1 MPASD
6 LTLLTET
13 AREAGELAQSFV
25 GGELDIQHK
34 EDNAGPVT
42 DADLAVNRLLE
53 DRLRNARPDYG
64 WLSEESPDDSA
75 RQAKKRVI
83 IVDPIDGTR
92 SFIEGGRTWSHSLAI
107 VEDGIP
113 VAAVVYLPMLERLY
127 SASLGQGARLNSTP
141 IGVSQTQAPDG
152 SNVLATKPSLEARFW
167 PNGIPDL
174 TRHHRPSLAYRLSLV
189 AEGRFDAMFTFR
201 PSWEW
206 DIAAGALIM
215 SEAGARV
222 TDRRGA
228 ALKFNNPV
236 PQTDG
241 VLGANPTLHA
251 AFLDRLV

>member
-13 AREAGELAQSFV
+13 AREAGKLARSFV
-25 GGELDIQHK
+25 GGELDIRHK

-42 DADLAVNRLLE
+42 AADLAVNRLLE
-53 DRLRNARPDYG
+53 DRLRSARPDYG
-64 WLSEESPDDSA
+64 WLSEESDDNED
-75 RQAKKRVI
+75 RQSKKRVI

-92 SFIEGGRTWSHSLAI
+92 AFIEGGSTWSHALAI
-107 VEDGIP
+107 VEDGVP
-113 VAAVVYLPMLERLY
+113 VAAAVYLPMLDRLY
-127 SASLGQGARLNSTP
+127 SASLGQGARLNSLP
-141 IGVSQTQAPDG
+141 IGVSQTHDVDASD
-152 SNVLATKPSLEARFW
+152 VLATKPSLDPQFW
-167 PNGIPDL
+167 PRGVPSVK
-174 TRHHRPSLAYRLSLV
+174 RHHRPSLAYRLSLV
-189 AEGRFDAMFTFR
+189 AEGRYDAMFTFR

-206 DIAAGALIM
+206 DIAAGALIL

-228 ALKFNNPV
+228 VLKFNNPV